1 MLDIISTF
9 QIVSTKTGE
18 CHSAREVRAREIT
31 WMTAD
36 RTRRD
41 QPRGRGRDTEGKE
54 ESMDASQENDEVKRR
69 KAA

>member
-1 MLDIISTF
+1 MLSEAQPWD
-9 QIVSTKTGE
+9 
-18 CHSAREVRAREIT
+18 SAREVRAREIT